1 MNSHRYL
8 WFLIATIIVLSCSEH
23 FQPETNSP
31 QLMRRYP
38 IITKSDLDAAVWDD
52 RIQMNIFPYED
63 KYSLAIFQ
71 AAYDSLSKDSRN
83 NGFIAGLK
91 LKPTHRA
98 LIIRPKDEKQQRSI
112 EQNQLLMVRYIPFGY
127 EGYNSFAETAYNC
140 PEEEVTSE
148 CDIDTGCTATV
159 IIPTLYVY
167 WPVNLVIP
175 HSIDYDEVYKVFV
188 PDYSNSCGNNLPA
201 SVLTSLEN
209 EVLHPSV
216 NRTGYRQC
224 NLSVWDNLL
233 NEYVPLQGTRI
244 EIHPAVTYTDT
255 TDAYG
260 NFSIPAN
267 LTYGYVY
274 AVLHTSNWVVTSNYS
289 TSALCLCL
297 GAASTFNNSSAEVE
311 MIQLSATAALAAQG
325 AAYTFYNSVH
335 QLSQW
340 NPQDFDQIRIS
351 VVDTVTTGGWFHN
364 QANPPFI
371 QIPPSSYRRNS
382 YFATLHEL
390 GHYAHY
396 SRIGRATYL
405 SSSHSTP
412 WYRLIRESFAS
423 YSSWHIGR
431 NYYLS
436 NGYISPDSSY
446 DFTGQG
452 RQNWKYTYTASD
464 ILTRYSP
471 LFVDLVDNYNQY
483 TLSSSNLNDPFYFLQ
498 GYRLVRE
505 IIDDCVTYQSVYN
518 KIDSYNAHIG
528 GDYVDDYLDCYYYWL
543 LNN

>member
-209 EVLHPSV
+209 EVLHPSM
-216 NRTGYRQC
+216 NRTGFRMC
-224 NLSVWDNLL
+224 NLSVFDDFL

-255 TDAYG
+255 TDANG
-260 NFSIPAN
+260 NFSIPAD

-274 AVLHTSNWVVTSNYS
+274 AVLKSSNWIVTSNNP
-289 TSALCLCL
+289 TSALCICL
-297 GAASTFNNSSAEVE
+297 GAASSFNNSSAEVE
-311 MIQLSATAALAAQG
+311 MIQLPATAALAAQG
-325 AAYTFYNSVH
+325 AAYTFYND
-335 QLSQW
+335 LSLLSPW
-340 NPQDFDQIRIS
+340 NPQGFDQIRIAIDNTITS
-351 VVDTVTTGGWFHN
+351 DGRFECNLT
-364 QANPPFI
+364 PPFI
-371 QIPPSSYRRNS
+371 KLRSGSDRRNLF
-382 YFATLHEL
+382 FAALHEL

-396 SRIGRATYL
+396 NRIGGATFNNL
-405 SSSHSTP
+405 WETSR
-412 WYRLIRESFAS
+412 WFQLMVESFGSFA
-423 YSSWHIGR
+423 SWHIGR
-431 NYYLS
+431 DYYIS
-436 NGYISPDSSY
+436 NGYIPSY

-452 RQNWKYTYTASD
+452 RQYWSYLSSNN
-464 ILTRYSP
+464 YSP
-471 LFVDLVDNYNQY
+471 IFVDLVDDYNQY
-483 TLSSSNLNDPFYFLQ
+483 SLSTSYLYDPFYFLQ
-498 GYRLVRE
+498 GHSLVRD
-505 IIDDCVTYQSVYN
+505 IIDECVTYQSVCN
-518 KIDSYNAHIG
+518 KINTYNAHTG
-528 GDYVDDYLDCYYYWL
+528 GDYIDDYLDCYYYWL
-543 LNN
+543 SNNLNNPR